1 MTRRK
6 EKKNMSKKK
15 PAKVKKNT
23 PANKKNDKDGKEILS
38 SEFQF
43 SNVTT
48 AMKPLLP
55 KKW

>member
-1 MTRRK
+1 MSSNFETSK
-6 EKKNMSKKK
+6 LPGEKKNI
-15 PAKVKKNT
+15 
-23 PANKKNDKDGKEILS
+23 PANKKTDENGKEIFS

-48 AMKPLLP
+48 VMKPLLP

>member
-1 MTRRK
+1 
-6 EKKNMSKKK
+6 MSKKK

-23 PANKKNDKDGKEILS
+23 PANKKNDKDGKEIFS